1 MSSEGRKEPKIPRWM
16 VTFADLMTLLLTFFI
31 LLLSFAEIDAQRF
44 KRLAGELRQ
53 AFGVQ
58 REIPAEVIPMGTS
71 PVFQQFSPG
80 RPQPIPV
87 DEIRQRTTPERPT
100 LAAGDIDSRVETRLE
115 AIEEQLVQTVREAD
129 PDGKVEVIRDGLDII
144 LRIDEQGSFPSGS
157 AQISS
162 SFRDLL
168 EVLSTEFT
176 EIPGY
181 IAVDGHTDDVPIRSL
196 RFQSNWDLSAMRAAT
211 VTNVL
216 LENPLLEPARFIV
229 LGHADTR
236 PLVPNDTPEQRA
248 KNRRVELTIRAG
260 EAIERQLGLR
270 TPLIADPEDRAILDK
285 IDMID
290 EPIDLEGSFQQGL
303 EAIGPIDLDT
313 FFLPEPDRIEPGE
326 QPIDLDARFEQ
337 GLEAIGPI
345 DLDTFF
351 LPEPDR
357 IEPGE
362 QPIDLDARFEQGLEA
377 IGPIGFESFIVV
389 EPDATESD
397 QEAVDLDR
405 LFEEELETIEPIELQ
420 APEQEQE
427 QDADEPE

>member
-1 MSSEGRKEPKIPRWM
+1 M
-16 VTFADLMTLLLTFFI
+16 VTFADLMTLLLTFFV

-44 KRLAGELRQ
+44 KRLAGELRK

-58 REIPAEVIPMGTS
+58 REIPADVIPMGTS
-71 PVFQQFSPG
+71 PIYQQFSPG

-115 AIEEQLVQTVREAD
+115 AIEEQMVQTIREAD

-157 AQISS
+157 AQISR
-162 SFRDLL
+162 SFRELL
-168 EVLSTEFT
+168 EVLSAEFT

-216 LENPLLEPARFIV
+216 LENPVLEPARFIV

-236 PLVPNDTPEQRA
+236 PLVPNITPEQRA

-260 EAIERQLGLR
+260 ESIERQIGLR
-270 TPLIADPEDRAILDK
+270 TPIIADPRDRAILNK

-290 EPIDLEGSFQQGL
+290 ESINIERPFQQAL
-303 EAIGPIDLDT
+303 QAIGPIT
-313 FFLPEPDRIEPGE
+313 FKTFIVPEPDSIEFGE
-326 QPIDLDARFEQ
+326 GPIDLDARFEQ

-345 DLDTFF
+345 DFETLFLPELDRIEPGEQPIDLDAGFEQGLEAIGPIDVETFF

-362 QPIDLDARFEQGLEA
+362 QPLDLDARFEQGLEA
-377 IGPIGFESFIVV
+377 MGPIGFESFIVV
-389 EPDATESD
+389 EPDTD
-397 QEAVDLDR
+397 
-405 LFEEELETIEPIELQ
+405 
-420 APEQEQE
+420 APE
-427 QDADEPE
+427 